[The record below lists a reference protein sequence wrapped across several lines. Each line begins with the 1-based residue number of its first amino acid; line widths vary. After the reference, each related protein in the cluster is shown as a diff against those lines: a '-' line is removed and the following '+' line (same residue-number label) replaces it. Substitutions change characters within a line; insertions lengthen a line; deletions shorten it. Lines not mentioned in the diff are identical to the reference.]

1 MNLKK
6 LPRLVKSFLLPVIQ
20 IFAQTHLKNYA
31 ELNFWQEKWEQENH
45 KLSNAH
51 YEKIFLAM
59 AGEKDTSF
67 LGGKTV
73 ADFGCGPRGSLC
85 WAKSASNRIGI
96 DVLVDK
102 YEKFGISRH
111 NIEYIKNTE
120 KSIPLQSDY
129 VDILFT
135 LNAIDHV
142 SNFDITCREI
152 VRIIKPGGE
161 LIGSFNLNEPKS
173 ASEPQTLDEEI
184 IQEELLRY
192 FDIINYRIRPQGP
205 KGDYYSYFFD
215 DSILDILPDE
225 PGYLW
230 VRAKKK

>member
-1 MNLKK
+1 MNLKR
-6 LPRLVKSFLLPVIQ
+6 LPRPLKSLLLPFIQ
-20 IFAQTHLKNYA
+20 LFAKTHLKNYA
-31 ELNFWQEKWEQENH
+31 ELNFWKEKWEQENH
-45 KLSNAH
+45 KLSNAN

-59 AGEKDTSF
+59 AEEKDTSF
-67 LGGKTV
+67 LDGKIV

-85 WAKSASNRIGI
+85 WAKSASKRIGI

-102 YEKFGISRH
+102 YEKFEISKH

-120 KSIPLQSDY
+120 KSIPLPSDY
-129 VDILFT
+129 LDILFT

-142 SNFDITCREI
+142 SNFDIICREI

-173 ASEPQTLDEEI
+173 ASEPQTLTEEI
-184 IQEELLRY
+184 IQEELLQY
-192 FDIINYRIRPQGP
+192 FDIINYRIRPRCP
-205 KGDYYSYFFD
+205 KGDYYSYSFNG
-215 DSILDILPDE
+215 SLLDLLPDE

-230 VRAKKK
+230 VRSKKK

>member
-1 MNLKK
+1 MSLKK
-6 LPRLVKSFLLPVIQ
+6 LPRPVKSFLLPVIQ
-20 IFAQTHLKNYA
+20 IFAKTHLKNYA
-31 ELNFWQEKWEQENH
+31 ELNFWYEKWEQENH

-67 LGGKTV
+67 LDGKII

-85 WAKSASNRIGI
+85 WAKSASKRIGI
-96 DVLVDK
+96 DVLADK
-102 YEKFGISRH
+102 YEKFEISKH

-120 KSIPLQSDY
+120 KLIPLPSDY

-142 SNFDITCREI
+142 SNFDITCKEI
-152 VRIIKPGGE
+152 VRIIKLGGE

-173 ASEPQTLDEEI
+173 ASEPQTLTEKI
-184 IQEELLRY
+184 TQEELLQY
-192 FDIINYRIRPQGP
+192 FDIILYRIKPQGP
-205 KGDYYSYFFD
+205 NGDYYHYFFD
-215 DSILDILPDE
+215 DSNPVLLPGD
-225 PGYLW
+225 PKYLW